1 MDTNLC
7 GCDMC
12 SQVGHNEKHSTAY
25 NYFFSYCL
33 TNHAFS
39 A

>member
-12 SQVGHNEKHSTAY
+12 SQVGHNEKHLLLIII
-25 NYFFSYCL
+25 FSVVV
-33 TNHAFS
+33 
-39 A
+39 